1 MERLFGTD
9 GVRGLANEPPM
20 TPEIVYELGRAAGY
34 VFRRYGA
41 DTVLVGRDG
50 RISGDML
57 ECALVS
63 GLCSVGTSVCR
74 AGVVPTPAISHLTGV
89 LSAQLG
95 VMISASHN
103 PASDNGIKFF
113 NRDGTKIDDDLEREI
128 EKAYWEQSHRA
139 LNPTGAAVGRVVER
153 MNVIDRYLA
162 HVRQTVPRD
171 LDLSG
176 LTVVVDGANGAQSTI
191 TPRLLE
197 EYGAEVIAINAVPDG
212 LNINENCGSTH
223 TESLQRAVA
232 THLAD
237 VGVAHDGDGDRAILV
252 DERGRVL
259 NGDYILTICGL
270 NMQRQGRL
278 AGDAIVT
285 TVLGNKGLDLTLEPY
300 GLRVVRSKVGDRF
313 VWEKMAEVG
322 ATLGGEQAG
331 HIIFG
336 EFAHTGDG
344 VITAMQVL
352 AAMAASGQPL
362 SQLASVLTL
371 LPQTTRDITVL
382 EKPPLEGFSEV
393 QTAVRR
399 VEQALGERGRIV
411 VRYSGTEPLARVMIE
426 GDDRHQIETLAD
438 EVADAIRQVVPL
450 PA

>member
-9 GVRGLANEPPM
+9 GVRGLANKYPM
-20 TPEIVYELGRAAGY
+20 TPEVVYALGRAAGY
-34 VFRRYGA
+34 VFRKYGA
-41 DTVLVGRDG
+41 DTVLIGRDG
-50 RISGDML
+50 RLSGDML

-74 AGVVPTPAISHLTGV
+74 AGIVPTPAISHLTGV

-103 PASDNGIKFF
+103 PVGDNGIKFF

-128 EKAYWEQSHRA
+128 EKVYEEKSHQA

-153 MNVIDRYLA
+153 TNVIERYLS
-162 HVRQTVPRD
+162 HVRQTAPRD

-176 LTVVVDGANGAQSTI
+176 LTVVVDCANGAQSTI

-212 LNINENCGSTH
+212 LNINEGCGSTH
-223 TESLQRAVA
+223 PESLQRAVA

-237 VGVAHDGDGDRAILV
+237 LGIAHDGDGDRAILV

-259 NGDYILTICGL
+259 NGDFILTICGL
-270 NMQRQGRL
+270 YLHERGRL
-278 AGDAIVT
+278 AGDTIVT
-285 TVLGNKGLDLTLEPY
+285 TILGNKGLDLTLEPH
-300 GLRVVRSKVGDRF
+300 GIKIVRSPVGDRF
-313 VWEKMAEVG
+313 VWEKMSEVG
-322 ATLGGEQAG
+322 AVLGGEQAG

-344 VITAMQVL
+344 VITAVQVL

-362 SQLASVLTL
+362 SQMASVLTI
-371 LPQTTRDITVL
+371 LPQATRDVVVA
-382 EKPPLEGFSEV
+382 EKPPLSDFP
-393 QTAVRR
+393 QIAQAVEK
-399 VEQALGERGRIV
+399 VESTLGGRGRIV

-426 GDDRHQIETLAD
+426 GEDADQIEALAD
-438 EVADAIRQVVPL
+438 DVAGVIRESL
-450 PA
+450 SG

>member
-9 GVRGLANEPPM
+9 GVRGQANRYPM
-20 TPEIVYELGRAAGY
+20 TPEVVYGLGRAAGY
-34 VFRRYGA
+34 VFRKYGA

-50 RISGDML
+50 RLSGDML

-74 AGVVPTPAISHLTGV
+74 AGIVPTPAISHLTGV

-103 PASDNGIKFF
+103 PVGDNGIKFF

-128 EKAYWEQSHRA
+128 EKVYAEKSHQE
-139 LNPTGAAVGRVVER
+139 LNPTGAAIGRVVER
-153 MNVIDRYLA
+153 TNVIERYLS
-162 HVRQTVPRD
+162 HVRQTAPRD

-176 LTVVVDGANGAQSTI
+176 LTVVVDCANGAQSTI

-212 LNINENCGSTH
+212 LNINEGCGSTH
-223 TESLQRAVA
+223 PETLQRAVA

-237 VGVAHDGDGDRAILV
+237 VGIAHDGDGDRTILV

-270 NMQRQGRL
+270 YLYERGRL
-278 AGDAIVT
+278 TGDTIVT
-285 TVLGNKGLDLTLEPY
+285 TILGNKGLDLTLEPH
-300 GLRVVRSKVGDRF
+300 GIKIVRSPVGDRF
-313 VWEKMAEVG
+313 VWEKMSEVG
-322 ATLGGEQAG
+322 AVLGGEQAG

-344 VITAMQVL
+344 VITAVQVL

-362 SQLASVLTL
+362 SQMASVLTI
-371 LPQTTRDITVL
+371 LPQATRDVVVA
-382 EKPPLEGFSEV
+382 EKPPLTDFP
-393 QTAVRR
+393 QIAQAVEK
-399 VEQALGERGRIV
+399 VESTLGGRGRIV

-426 GDDRHQIETLAD
+426 GEDAEQIEALAG
-438 EVADAIRQVVPL
+438 EVAGVIRESL
-450 PA
+450 PG